1 MAIISKNQLV
11 RLQKKLVTD
20 DAIGKQFGISRQA
33 VHQLR
38 VKYGIAAIAH
48 KNDARNAAIIKSAS
62 NGIPCEHIA
71 KKFKLSLAQ
80 TYRIIREAAL

>member
-11 RLQKKLVTD
+11 KLQKKLVTD

-38 VKYGIAAIAH
+38 VKYGIAAIAR
-48 KNDARNAAIIKSAS
+48 KNDARNAAIIKSAG
-62 NGIPCEHIA
+62 NGIPCDRIA

-80 TYRIIREAAL
+80 TYRIIRKAAL